1 MTTLTQT
8 QDQLE
13 AVRSHRGTVRVT
25 IGNHTVNA
33 DILGTKLNEA
43 DGDVPEFLGASV
55 QLHSPSHELIRMQ
68 ETIIDALKD
77 GDDALAYLLAP
88 QRTMWKI
95 AETLDLTQ
103 TAQGDYLWTLGV
115 KYFQ

>member
-1 MTTLTQT
+1 MTNLSII

-13 AVRSHRGTVRVT
+13 AVRAHRGTARVT
-25 IGNHTVNA
+25 IGTHTVNA
-33 DILGTKLNEA
+33 DIFGTQINAAFDEA
-43 DGDVPEFLGASV
+43 PEFLGASI
-55 QLHSPSHELIRMQ
+55 QLHASSHEMIRMQ
-68 ETIIDALKD
+68 ETVIDALKD

-95 AETLDLTQ
+95 VETLDLTQ

>member
-1 MTTLTQT
+1 MTSLSQM

-13 AVRSHRGTVRVT
+13 SIRTHLGTVRIT
-25 IGNHTVNA
+25 IGSHTVNA
-33 DILGTKLNEA
+33 DILGTKVNEV
-43 DGDVPEFLGASV
+43 DGDAPEFLGASV
-55 QLHSPSHELIRMQ
+55 QLHTPSHELIRMQ

-88 QRTMWKI
+88 QRTLWKI

-115 KYFQ
+115 KYFR